1 MPWGFAAGLDH
12 RASQWNQFSP
22 CKTEARAELAWSNRR
37 LDPTLLKAM
46 GVLVSEHLRQN
57 ITAVALM

>member
-12 RASQWNQFSP
+12 RASQWNQLFA
-22 CKTEARAELAWSNRR
+22 CKTEARTELAWSNRR
-37 LDPTLLKAM
+37 LVPTLLKAM

>member
-12 RASQWNQFSP
+12 RASQWNQLFA
-22 CKTEARAELAWSNRR
+22 CKTEARTELAWSNRR
-37 LDPTLLKAM
+37 LDPTLLKAK